1 MIGFLIGTLLGGAAG
16 VATMCMCSVAA
27 DADRHLEDNSPRK
40 AALMSPEGGQT
51 NDRQDTFN

>member
-27 DADRHLEDNSPRK
+27 EADRHLEETDDNEAEPRK
-40 AALMSPEGGQT
+40 L
-51 NDRQDTFN
+51 

>member
-27 DADRHLEDNSPRK
+27 EADRHLEEPR
-40 AALMSPEGGQT
+40 
-51 NDRQDTFN
+51 DTEAERREL